1 MTKKDDSYSRIDK
14 MWETKAQENAE
25 RRRLTKEDI
34 EDSITYKLTG
44 ALMMAAGLLSDAQE
58 LLSMGASAQA
68 NEAINDAKR
77 VIFMVMDGEL
87 DPGIRK

>member
-1 MTKKDDSYSRIDK
+1 MI
-14 MWETKAQENAE
+14 
-25 RRRLTKEDI
+25 TKEDV
-34 EDSITYKLTG
+34 EDSITYKVTG
-44 ALMMAAGLLSDAQE
+44 ALMMAASLLSDAQE
-58 LLSMGASAQA
+58 LLSTGAGGQA

>member
-1 MTKKDDSYSRIDK
+1 MI
-14 MWETKAQENAE
+14 
-25 RRRLTKEDI
+25 TKEDVK
-34 EDSITYKLTG
+34 ESITYKVTG

-58 LLSMGASAQA
+58 LLSMGANAQS

>member
-1 MTKKDDSYSRIDK
+1 MI
-14 MWETKAQENAE
+14 
-25 RRRLTKEDI
+25 TKEDV
-34 EDSITYKLTG
+34 EESITYKVTG
-44 ALMMAAGLLSDAQE
+44 ALMTAAGLLSDAQE
-58 LLSMGASAQA
+58 LLSVGANAQS

>member
-1 MTKKDDSYSRIDK
+1 MI
-14 MWETKAQENAE
+14 
-25 RRRLTKEDI
+25 TKEDI
-34 EDSITYKLTG
+34 EDSITYKLSG
-44 ALMMAAGLLSDAQE
+44 ALMMAASILSDSQE
-58 LLSMGASAQA
+58 LLGMGDHGRA

>member
-1 MTKKDDSYSRIDK
+1 MI
-14 MWETKAQENAE
+14 
-25 RRRLTKEDI
+25 TKEDV
-34 EDSITYKLTG
+34 EESITYKLTG

-58 LLSMGASAQA
+58 LLSMGANAQS

>member
-1 MTKKDDSYSRIDK
+1 MI
-14 MWETKAQENAE
+14 
-25 RRRLTKEDI
+25 TKEDV
-34 EDSITYKLTG
+34 EESITYKLTG

-58 LLSMGASAQA
+58 LLSVGANAQS

>member
-1 MTKKDDSYSRIDK
+1 MI
-14 MWETKAQENAE
+14 
-25 RRRLTKEDI
+25 TKEDV
-34 EDSITYKLTG
+34 EESITHKVTG

-58 LLSMGASAQA
+58 LLSMGANAQS

>member
-1 MTKKDDSYSRIDK
+1 MI
-14 MWETKAQENAE
+14 
-25 RRRLTKEDI
+25 TKEDV
-34 EDSITYKLTG
+34 EESITYKVTG
-44 ALMMAAGLLSDAQE
+44 ALIMAAGLLSDAQE
-58 LLSMGASAQA
+58 LLSMGANAQS

>member
-1 MTKKDDSYSRIDK
+1 MI
-14 MWETKAQENAE
+14 
-25 RRRLTKEDI
+25 TKEDI
-34 EDSITYKLTG
+34 EDSITYKLSG
-44 ALMMAAGLLSDAQE
+44 ALMYAASILSDSQE
-58 LLSMGASAQA
+58 LLLMGDDTRA

>member
-1 MTKKDDSYSRIDK
+1 MI
-14 MWETKAQENAE
+14 
-25 RRRLTKEDI
+25 TKEDI
-34 EDSITYKLTG
+34 EESITYKVTG

-58 LLSMGASAQA
+58 LLSMGANAQS

>member
-1 MTKKDDSYSRIDK
+1 MI
-14 MWETKAQENAE
+14 
-25 RRRLTKEDI
+25 TKEDV

-58 LLSMGASAQA
+58 LLSIGSNAQS

-87 DPGIRK
+87 DPGIRKEL

>member
-1 MTKKDDSYSRIDK
+1 MI
-14 MWETKAQENAE
+14 
-25 RRRLTKEDI
+25 TKEDI
-34 EDSITYKLTG
+34 EDSITYKLSG
-44 ALMMAAGLLSDAQE
+44 ALMYAASILSDSQE
-58 LLSMGASAQA
+58 MLAHGDHRA

>member
-1 MTKKDDSYSRIDK
+1 MI
-14 MWETKAQENAE
+14 
-25 RRRLTKEDI
+25 TKEDV

-44 ALMMAAGLLSDAQE
+44 ALMMTAGLLSDAQE
-58 LLSMGASAQA
+58 LLSMGANAQS

>member
-1 MTKKDDSYSRIDK
+1 MI
-14 MWETKAQENAE
+14 
-25 RRRLTKEDI
+25 TKEDV
-34 EDSITYKLTG
+34 EESITYKVTG

-58 LLSMGASAQA
+58 LLSVGANAQS

>member
-1 MTKKDDSYSRIDK
+1 MI
-14 MWETKAQENAE
+14 
-25 RRRLTKEDI
+25 TKENV
-34 EDSITYKLTG
+34 EESITYKVTG
-44 ALMMAAGLLSDAQE
+44 ALMVAAGLLSDAQE
-58 LLSMGASAQA
+58 LLSMGANAQS

>member
-1 MTKKDDSYSRIDK
+1 MI
-14 MWETKAQENAE
+14 
-25 RRRLTKEDI
+25 TKEDI
-34 EDSITYKLTG
+34 EDSITYKLSG
-44 ALMMAAGLLSDAQE
+44 ALMYAASILSDSQE
-58 LLSMGASAQA
+58 MLAHGDSRA

>member
-1 MTKKDDSYSRIDK
+1 MTNKDDSYARIDK
-14 MWETKAQENAE
+14 MWEIKAQENAE

-58 LLSMGASAQA
+58 LLSMGANAQA

>member
-1 MTKKDDSYSRIDK
+1 MI
-14 MWETKAQENAE
+14 
-25 RRRLTKEDI
+25 TKEDI
-34 EDSITYKLTG
+34 EDSITYKLSG
-44 ALMMAAGLLSDAQE
+44 ALMYAASILSDSQE
-58 LLSMGASAQA
+58 MLAHGDLRA

>member
-1 MTKKDDSYSRIDK
+1 MI
-14 MWETKAQENAE
+14 
-25 RRRLTKEDI
+25 TKEDV
-34 EDSITYKLTG
+34 EESITYKLTG
-44 ALMMAAGLLSDAQE
+44 ALMTAAGLLSDAQE
-58 LLSMGASAQA
+58 LLSVGANAQS

>member
-1 MTKKDDSYSRIDK
+1 MI
-14 MWETKAQENAE
+14 
-25 RRRLTKEDI
+25 TKEDV
-34 EDSITYKLTG
+34 EDSITYKVTG
-44 ALMMAAGLLSDAQE
+44 ALMMAASLLSDAQE
-58 LLSMGASAQA
+58 LLFMGDSAKA

>member
-1 MTKKDDSYSRIDK
+1 MI
-14 MWETKAQENAE
+14 
-25 RRRLTKEDI
+25 TKEDV
-34 EDSITYKLTG
+34 EESITYKVTG

-58 LLSMGASAQA
+58 LLSMGANAQS

-87 DPGIRK
+87 DPGIRKQI

>member
-1 MTKKDDSYSRIDK
+1 MI
-14 MWETKAQENAE
+14 
-25 RRRLTKEDI
+25 TKENV
-34 EDSITYKLTG
+34 EESITYKVTG

-58 LLSMGASAQA
+58 LLSMGANAQS

>member
-1 MTKKDDSYSRIDK
+1 MTNKDDSYARIDK
-14 MWETKAQENAE
+14 MWEIKAQENAE

-44 ALMMAAGLLSDAQE
+44 ALMMAAGLMSDAQE
-58 LLSMGASAQA
+58 LLSMGSSAQA

>member
-1 MTKKDDSYSRIDK
+1 MI
-14 MWETKAQENAE
+14 
-25 RRRLTKEDI
+25 TKEDV

-44 ALMMAAGLLSDAQE
+44 ALMLAASILSDAQE
-58 LLSMGASAQA
+58 LLAAGDRART
-68 NEAINDAKR
+68 NEHINDAKR